1 MAAPP
6 SPLPDPPR
14 RSCCLTSIGSLTL
27 LVLFLMVSAFVLES
41 VLLAIGGFLIIADPL
56 EKAQAV
62 AVLSG
67 GGMPRMEEA
76 ARLYHEGYAQI
87 YILTETGEALAGY
100 NIDYIE
106 HLKLEALNL
115 GIPPTAIRVTDQH
128 ADSTYDEAVALRQ
141 LMEREFINSCI
152 VITDPFHTMRT
163 RLIFRDV
170 FKGSDR
176 KIIVRPVSGHW
187 YRSSTWWASALGR
200 KVTVEEYIK
209 LFAYWFGFK
218 R

>member
-1 MAAPP
+1 MNPP
-6 SPLPDPPR
+6 SALPNSQS
-14 RSCCLTSIGSLTL
+14 RSCCLTSLGSLTL
-27 LVLFLMVSAFVLES
+27 LLVFLIGLALILET

-76 ARLYHEGYAQI
+76 ARLYHDGFAQI

-106 HLKLEALNL
+106 HLKLEALKL
-115 GIPPTAIRVTDQH
+115 GIPPTALRVTDQH
-128 ADSTYDEAVALRQ
+128 ADSTYDEAVALRR

-170 FKGSDR
+170 FRNSDM
-176 KIIVRPVSGHW
+176 KIIVRPVRGHW
-187 YRSSTWWASALGR
+187 YRSSTWWATAQGR
-200 KVTVEEYIK
+200 KVTIEEYIK
-209 LFAYWFGFK
+209 LFVYWFGLK
-218 R
+218 Q

>member
-1 MAAPP
+1 V
-6 SPLPDPPR
+6 
-14 RSCCLTSIGSLTL
+14 TL
-27 LVLFLMVSAFVLES
+27 IFLFLIVSAFVLET

-76 ARLYHEGYAQI
+76 ARLYQAGYAQI

-106 HLKLEALNL
+106 HLKLEALKL

-141 LMEREFINSCI
+141 LMEREFISSCI

-170 FKGSDR
+170 FKGSNM

-187 YRSSTWWASALGR
+187 YRSSTWWATAQGR
-200 KVTVEEYIK
+200 KATIEEYIK
-209 LFAYWFGFK
+209 LFVYWFGLK
-218 R
+218 Q

>member
-1 MAAPP
+1 MSTLPNP
-6 SPLPDPPR
+6 SPATPR

-27 LVLFLMVSAFVLES
+27 LLLFLAGLAILLETA
-41 VLLAIGGFLIIADPL
+41 LLAIGGFLIIADPL

-76 ARLYHEGYAQI
+76 ARLYQEGYAQI
-87 YILTETGEALAGY
+87 YILTETGESLAGY

-106 HLKLEALNL
+106 QLKLEAIHL
-115 GIPPTAIRVTDQH
+115 GIPPTAIRVTEQH

-141 LMEREFINSCI
+141 LMEREFINSCL

-170 FKGSDR
+170 FRGSDK

-187 YRSSTWWASALGR
+187 YRSSTWWATAQGR
-200 KVTVEEYIK
+200 EATIEEYIK
-209 LFAYWFGFK
+209 LFAYWFGIK
-218 R
+218 Q